1 MCNLARSF
9 LKNEKKL
16 FYLSDF
22 KSLKNKK
29 IDIVILSSSIQYV
42 KDYKSTLKKI
52 KKLKPSYIVFL
63 KTPLHRWLF
72 NFLFVQKIPQ
82 NMYEGSYPSW
92 VFTIKSL
99 NKILFPN
106 YKLKYKKKLN
116 QNFFFQIILIYFIK

>member
-1 MCNLARSF
+1 MKKTFFIFQISKF
-9 LKNEKKL
+9 LK
-16 FYLSDF
+16 
-22 KSLKNKK
+22 KK

-63 KTPLHRWLF
+63 KHHYIDGYLIF
-72 NFLFVQKIPQ
+72 ICSKIPQ

-106 YKLKYKKKLN
+106 YKLKYKKKVEPKL
-116 QNFFFQIILIYFIK
+116 FFQIILIYFIK